1 MGWRG
6 LFEGWH
12 LVVLIIVIVLVFGWK
27 RLPDAARSLGRSMR
41 IFKAEVEEMK
51 GDSKPSAASQDTVR
65 GQATYRE
72 ANAPGTGQGASPQAA
87 PAPGADQHDHAPR
100 TAPQDPA
107 APEQRPDATATDDAA
122 TSATDPTQ
130 PRA

>member
-51 GDSKPSAASQDTVR
+51 GDPRPSAASQDTVR
-65 GQATYRE
+65 GQASYRE
-72 ANAPGTGQGASPQAA
+72 ANERGTGTAGTQGAPGGTPPSPTPPAASQDP
-87 PAPGADQHDHAPR
+87 
-100 TAPQDPA
+100 TAPVQAHPDPTATYDATSPA
-107 APEQRPDATATDDAA
+107 A
-122 TSATDPTQ
+122 DPSRH
-130 PRA
+130 RA

>member
-51 GDSKPSAASQDTVR
+51 GESRPSAASQDTVR
-65 GQATYRE
+65 GE
-72 ANAPGTGQGASPQAA
+72 ARTAEQPGTPGHTGRTGPEAADEAAQGGAQQA
-87 PAPGADQHDHAPR
+87 P
-100 TAPQDPA
+100 
-107 APEQRPDATATDDAA
+107 TD
-122 TSATDPTQ
+122 TPQ
-130 PRA
+130 PRS

>member
-12 LVVLIIVIVLVFGWK
+12 LVVLIVLVVVIFGWK

-51 GDSKPSAASQDTVR
+51 SDSKPSAASRDTVH
-65 GQATYRE
+65 GETVNTPRE
-72 ANAPGTGQGASPQAA
+72 TPAAAPTPPQSPSSPAPEASTTPQTPAADPAAA
-87 PAPGADQHDHAPR
+87 PAQDQAGS
-100 TAPQDPA
+100 AQDS
-107 APEQRPDATATDDAA
+107 RLT
-122 TSATDPTQ
+122 
-130 PRA
+130 